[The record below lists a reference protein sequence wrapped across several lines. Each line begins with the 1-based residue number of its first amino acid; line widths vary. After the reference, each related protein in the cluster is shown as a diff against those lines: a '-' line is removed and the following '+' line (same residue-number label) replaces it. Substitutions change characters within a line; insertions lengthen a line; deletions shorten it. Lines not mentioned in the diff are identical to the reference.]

1 MQRRGSVE
9 ALFHDKEG
17 HQAAAE
23 IVAQRLC
30 ENNSGS
36 GA

>member
-9 ALFHDKEG
+9 ALFDEKEG

-23 IVAQRLC
+23 IIAQRLC
-30 ENNSGS
+30 EQ
-36 GA
+36 